1 MYVNFWIAWFSSCSI
16 MWYVISRR
24 EYVNLGSYRGI
35 FQQYMLPKIRFN
47 LYMVED
53 LHQNYLYI
61 FAVDFV
67 FSFFFWGFIYL
78 NISIVVVFFVYC
90 VWCRYFIYYLWFLI
104 LLCVVFFLSYVIDNP
119 CSFQCL
125 CKRWSKLLWSWKK
138 CPYVPNKM
146 YIFIIKSACYCVVI
160 HKH

>member
-67 FSFFFWGFIYL
+67 FSFIYL

-104 LLCVVFFLSYVIDNP
+104 LLCVVFFLSYVIDINP

>member
-1 MYVNFWIAWFSSCSI
+1 MCREINNYDPFIKEELPKAAGDWFRTVHGDSIFVVKNIYSLSSTFIKYWSLDENVDIDCKFTIMYVNFWIAWFSSCSI

-67 FSFFFWGFIYL
+67 FSFFFE
-78 NISIVVVFFVYC
+78 V
-90 VWCRYFIYYLWFLI
+90 
-104 LLCVVFFLSYVIDNP
+104 SYT
-119 CSFQCL
+119 
-125 CKRWSKLLWSWKK
+125 
-138 CPYVPNKM
+138 
-146 YIFIIKSACYCVVI
+146 
-160 HKH
+160 

>member
-1 MYVNFWIAWFSSCSI
+1 MLLKTYIRCLRHWDIYKILIIGWNVDIDCKFTIMYVNFWIAWFSSCSI

-67 FSFFFWGFIYL
+67 FLSFLRFHILKHFHCCGLFCVLCMMQIFYILFMVFDFVMRSFF
-78 NISIVVVFFVYC
+78 S
-90 VWCRYFIYYLWFLI
+90 LI
-104 LLCVVFFLSYVIDNP
+104 CH
-119 CSFQCL
+119 
-125 CKRWSKLLWSWKK
+125 W
-138 CPYVPNKM
+138 
-146 YIFIIKSACYCVVI
+146 
-160 HKH
+160 

>member
-1 MYVNFWIAWFSSCSI
+1 MCREINNYDPFIKEELPKAAGDWFRTVHGDSIFVVKNTLFAVFDIYKILIIGWNVDIDCKFTIMYVNFWIAWFSSCSI

-67 FSFFFWGFIYL
+67 FSFFFE
-78 NISIVVVFFVYC
+78 V
-90 VWCRYFIYYLWFLI
+90 
-104 LLCVVFFLSYVIDNP
+104 SYT
-119 CSFQCL
+119 
-125 CKRWSKLLWSWKK
+125 
-138 CPYVPNKM
+138 
-146 YIFIIKSACYCVVI
+146 
-160 HKH
+160 

>member
-1 MYVNFWIAWFSSCSI
+1 MCREINNYDPFIKEELPKAAGDWFRTVHGDSIFVVKNTYSLSSTFIKYWSLDEMWILIVNLHFWIAWFSSCSI
-16 MWYVISRR
+16 MWYVISRS

-67 FSFFFWGFIYL
+67 FSFFFE
-78 NISIVVVFFVYC
+78 V
-90 VWCRYFIYYLWFLI
+90 
-104 LLCVVFFLSYVIDNP
+104 SYT
-119 CSFQCL
+119 
-125 CKRWSKLLWSWKK
+125 
-138 CPYVPNKM
+138 
-146 YIFIIKSACYCVVI
+146 
-160 HKH
+160 

>member
-16 MWYVISRR
+16 MWYVISRS

-67 FSFFFWGFIYL
+67 FLSFLRFHILKHFHCCGLFCVLCMMQIFYILFMVFDFVMRSFF
-78 NISIVVVFFVYC
+78 S
-90 VWCRYFIYYLWFLI
+90 
-104 LLCVVFFLSYVIDNP
+104 LSYVIDNP

-125 CKRWSKLLWSWKK
+125 CKRWSKLFWSWKK

-146 YIFIIKSACYCVVI
+146 YVFIIKSACYCVVI